1 MMKNKQD
8 LSRRDFIRNSV
19 MAGGAVLL
27 SGVLPSH
34 AQTPIFAFNA
44 SVCENAVPAVQIP
57 SSTNCTTML
66 FFVAIFFLF
75 STFSHPFLPYI
86 NTFTVYSLSHALCSV
101 FFSL

>member
-34 AQTPIFAFNA
+34 AQTPIFSAA
-44 SVCENAVPAVQIP
+44 ENSDSPLYNDFAGHEERR
-57 SSTNCTTML
+57 SYLRSRT
-66 FFVAIFFLF
+66 
-75 STFSHPFLPYI
+75 
-86 NTFTVYSLSHALCSV
+86 
-101 FFSL
+101 